1 MSTIEQDQIAA
12 AGQELKDTSY
22 ELFILL
28 VSFLSIFNLILLYF
42 PGVDPILKDV
52 VLIMDAI
59 ITVIF
64 LSDFLYRFFTAESKM
79 DYFFKNW
86 GWTDLLGSLP
96 AQQLKVFRIFRVIR
110 VIRLLRQFGIKNM
123 LNEIISNRAG
133 GALYITIFLVIIVLE
148 FAGTAIIAVE
158 GDNPDANIQTA
169 ADAVWWGFVTITT
182 VGYGDQ
188 FPVSGPGRIVGM
200 IVMMLGVGLFGV
212 LTGFLANAFL
222 AEDDNSPPTIS
233 RGEPHQKL
241 AKFRQLLEE
250 QEQMNI
256 ALRAQLAEI
265 EQLLELNGK
274 TKE

>member
-1 MSTIEQDQIAA
+1 MSIEEQDQFT

-28 VSFLSIFNLILLYF
+28 VSFLSIFNLILLYA
-42 PGVDPILKDV
+42 PGIDPILKGV
-52 VLIMDAI
+52 VLIMDSFLTI
-59 ITVIF
+59 IF
-64 LSDFLYRFFTAESKM
+64 MSDFLYRFFTAESKI

-86 GWTDLLGSLP
+86 GWADLLASLP
-96 AQQLKVFRIFRVIR
+96 AQQLKLFRFFRIVR
-110 VIRLLRQFGIKNM
+110 VIRLLRQFGLKNM
-123 LNEIISNRAG
+123 VNEVIGNRAG
-133 GALYITIFLVIIVLE
+133 GALYITVFLVIIVLE

-158 GDNPDANIQTA
+158 GDNPQANIQTA
-169 ADAVWWGFVTITT
+169 SDAVWWGFVTITT
-182 VGYGDQ
+182 VGYGDHY
-188 FPVSGPGRIVGM
+188 PVSGSGRLVGM

-222 AEDDNSPPTIS
+222 AEDDHSLPAIS
-233 RGEPHQKL
+233 TGEPQQQL

-265 EQLLELNGK
+265 EQLIAPTSQKNE
-274 TKE
+274 